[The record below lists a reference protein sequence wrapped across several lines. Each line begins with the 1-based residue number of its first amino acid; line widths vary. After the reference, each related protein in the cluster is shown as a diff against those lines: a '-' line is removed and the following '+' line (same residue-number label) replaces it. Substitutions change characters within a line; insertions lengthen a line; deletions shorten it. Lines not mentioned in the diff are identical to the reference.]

1 MESLLNE
8 IDDFQFDFDAMNL
21 DPNAF
26 PDPTQPDSN
35 FEAFFNAVF
44 ELDTSFNGDGTVSA
58 GFTTPESCTS
68 PEADHLFVG
77 MEPLEPEWTPII
89 PQVPTQP
96 IHPVLPLLWRPCS
109 PPSDRAP
116 PMPLN
121 QFQYPDPQIHSV
133 SQPVP
138 YFSLPP
144 RSVPD
149 QGSVSPL
156 RSTRRPTKSPTNMT
170 SAPARGI
177 KRRRSIHL
185 EDLYTSDQESTYYDS
200 DSSLSSAPPSP
211 SVSSPP
217 CLTRH
222 GAKMGRKHTL
232 EQTKE
237 RQERN
242 ERRRAYYHH
251 HKQNPTW
258 KARVNALE
266 RTRYYKRR
274 AGTLD
279 LHADVAPAKTLGKA
293 VPQTANL
300 TSDES
305 TATSEKPK
313 PKWKGW
319 VVLSDEEEE
328 PSEQIDRTSQPNAKK
343 RKLTKGIKNTKEFV
357 QSREQAEDSDGED
370 DGEEYRMI
378 SMDQS
383 HRRAADRDTWVRRS
397 RRAKQPVSYA
407 EEI

>member
-8 IDDFQFDFDAMNL
+8 INDFQFDFDAMNL
-21 DPNAF
+21 DLNAF

-44 ELDTSFNGDGTVSA
+44 ELDTSFDGDGTVSA
-58 GFTTPESCTS
+58 GFTTPESCSS
-68 PEADHLFVG
+68 PEADHLFVPD
-77 MEPLEPEWTPII
+77 MQPLEPEWTPLIA
-89 PQVPTQP
+89 QFPTQP

-116 PMPLN
+116 PMPLK
-121 QFQYPDPQIHSV
+121 QFKYPDPQIHSV
-133 SQPVP
+133 SQPSP

-144 RSVPD
+144 RSAPD

-156 RSTRRPTKSPTNMT
+156 RSTGRPTKSLKNMT
-170 SAPARGI
+170 SAPVPGS

-185 EDLYTSDQESTYYDS
+185 EDLYTSDQESTSYDS

-242 ERRRAYYHH
+242 ERRRAYYHRH
-251 HKQNPTW
+251 RHNPTW

-274 AGTLD
+274 AGIFD
-279 LHADVAPAKTLGKA
+279 LHAEVALVETLEKA
-293 VPQTANL
+293 VPQTANF
-300 TSDES
+300 TSDRS
-305 TATSEKPK
+305 TATSKQPK

-319 VVLSDEEEE
+319 VVLSDHEEE
-328 PSEQIDRTSQPNAKK
+328 PSEQNDLTSLPNAKK
-343 RKLTKGIKNTKEFV
+343 RKLTKHIKNTNESV
-357 QSREQAEDSDGED
+357 QSRRQVEESDGED
-370 DGEEYRMI
+370 LFDDLDCFICSLITESLPYI
-378 SMDQS
+378 SHLITLRQP
-383 HRRAADRDTWVRRS
+383 AAHH
-397 RRAKQPVSYA
+397 
-407 EEI
+407 